1 MKAKPVRRENGEWV
15 QCSTEE
21 ASFVELRM
29 PGPLPHRVLPV
40 ILKGQ
45 RAGTNSWTWNGDT
58 EKPTLRPSIR
68 TEGMRE
74 MTDEEVAKA
83 LAGETFDI
91 ESIICH
97 TWVND
102 GKVQFLDDCSHEL
115 AGSVVDLLDI

>member
-15 QCSTEE
+15 ECPPEE
-21 ASFVELRM
+21 ASFVELKM
-29 PGPLPHRVLPV
+29 PGPIPQRILPV

-45 RAGTNSWTWNGDT
+45 REGTNSWTWNGDI
-58 EKPTLRPSIR
+58 EKPTLRPSILTKKVR
-68 TEGMRE
+68 D
-74 MTDEEVAKA
+74 MTNEEYAKA
-83 LAGETFDI
+83 MAGETLDI
-91 ESIICH
+91 DWIICH